1 MAQIILRLKDR
12 ELRRAP
18 ITAMATRIGRDT
30 TNDVVITNDSISRH
44 HATLRYE
51 PAEGAFVIYDE
62 SQNNGLFVRGRTTP
76 SARLGDGDE
85 VMLGKFTLVFQ
96 VSGGAPLDAL
106 RPEAPV
112 EPAPDV
118 QRPRNPLPT
127 VAVPAARARPFSA
140 PPCALSPRSEPTRE
154 KPVAP
159 TADDADEGD
168 NPDTAALQTK
178 LMRQLVWLLAA
189 LVAVLTALV
198 VVLLRRG

>member
-1 MAQIILRLKDR
+1 MAQIIIRLKDR

-85 VMLGKFTLVFQ
+85 VMLGKFTLVFL

-106 RPEAPV
+106 RPEEPA
-112 EPAPDV
+112 EPAPST

-127 VAVPAARARPFSA
+127 VAVPAARTRPFSA
-140 PPCALSPRSEPTRE
+140 PPGALSPRHEP
-154 KPVAP
+154 AP
-159 TADDADEGD
+159 EPASDEATHASD
-168 NPDTAALQTK
+168 EEAPSDTSMLQTK

-189 LVAVLTALV
+189 LVAVLTALL
-198 VVLLRRG
+198 VVLMLRR